1 MVYYEIYAG
10 NKGKL
15 TGKSMISLYNMNME
29 KHWNKKYLSYRELKE
44 CGYDLPYS
52 FLMKSYLKVHHALWF
67 RKRLNMEKEY
77 LDRMYNCTDTNIVLD
92 DVQRKVIVC
101 EEDHIFIV
109 AGAGSGK
116 TTTIVAKV
124 KYLIERK
131 KILPECILV
140 ITYTNQ
146 AVNELKKRFG
156 EMLGASVKVMTFHK
170 FCFDL
175 VQEHDDDYYVCEDDR
190 EIVLDAIFEW
200 KQEYQKKY
208 EVLHHF
214 YYVEFELPVDHP
226 QSFLKKCQKFI
237 SQFLELGYVLEDFTL
252 WKKRYSS
259 DPSTLIF
266 LDFIEWIYIRYLNIL
281 KENDMIT
288 FPQMIRN
295 ARDILMTQKEKFSY
309 EYVFVDEFQDI
320 SKIRYQVIRVLMEKF
335 QVKTICVGDDFQAIY
350 SFAGSDVNF
359 FFEQINYAHGM
370 EVFYIVNTYRNSQ
383 QLIKIAGEFIM
394 KNKFQ
399 LTKQL
404 RSLKKEKC
412 PITLFPY
419 QGDFIFILRYI
430 LKEIYMYDH
439 HAEVLFLGRYQFDEK
454 MLWETE
460 LFTKE
465 EEKMQCNLYPTLN
478 ISFYTVH
485 QSKGLGFDEVILL
498 NGSKGRY
505 GFPTEVKEDR
515 VDRILRKNGAEEQWW
530 EERRLFYVALTRT
543 KHKVYILYP
552 KYRASAFVK
561 EIQKKKHVETKWN
574 VS

>member
-156 EMLGASVKVMTFHK
+156 EMLDASVKVMTFHK

-190 EIVLDAIFEW
+190 EIVLVAIFEW

-237 SQFLELGYVLEDFTL
+237 SQFLELGYVLEDFIL

-259 DPSTLIF
+259 DPATLIF

>member
-131 KILPECILV
+131 KVLPECILV

-200 KQEYQKKY
+200 KQEYPKKY

-259 DPSTLIF
+259 DPATLIF

-335 QVKTICVGDDFQAIY
+335 NVKTICVGDDFQAIY

-419 QGDFIFILRYI
+419 QGDFILILRYI

>member
-131 KILPECILV
+131 KVLPECILV

-200 KQEYQKKY
+200 KQEYPKKY

-237 SQFLELGYVLEDFTL
+237 SQFLELGYVLEDFIL

-259 DPSTLIF
+259 DPATLIF

-335 QVKTICVGDDFQAIY
+335 NVKTICVGDDFQAIY

>member
-156 EMLGASVKVMTFHK
+156 EMLDTSVKVMTFHK

-200 KQEYQKKY
+200 KQEYPKKY

-214 YYVEFELPVDHP
+214 YYVEFELPVDLP

-237 SQFLELGYVLEDFTL
+237 SQFLELGYVLEDFIL

-259 DPSTLIF
+259 DPATLIF